1 MNNTNEFTICINE
14 NALDDIMLKLNNVID
29 SISKLLNDI
38 EMKFYNVKEYFS
50 GDVADEIQ
58 TKFKSYSDQ
67 YSTIKDNLNT
77 YVNDLM
83 IIKSALGKIDIK
95 NTNFFQEET
104 QNLNSQNQ
112 SIDDEN
118 DLNQRN
124 IDTFD
129 YQ

>member
-1 MNNTNEFTICINE
+1 MNNNVLLAIDE
-14 NALDDIMLKLNNVID
+14 NALDDIMLKLNNDID

>member
-1 MNNTNEFTICINE
+1 
-14 NALDDIMLKLNNVID
+14 
-29 SISKLLNDI
+29 
-38 EMKFYNVKEYFS
+38 
-50 GDVADEIQ
+50 
-58 TKFKSYSDQ
+58 
-67 YSTIKDNLNT
+67 
-77 YVNDLM
+77 M